1 MRGGA
6 DNSEIF
12 TTYSGTVPGDAMDAI
27 IPSSSGDSFDV
38 EWQVND
44 DGELTKATMEGVFYP
59 QTDPMT
65 YTVEFATTA
74 AEGHHRPGPEVSGAA
89 GQVEVSRTSR
99 VLLAMA
105 AVAVAFAA
113 ADTYVVVLALPDM
126 MTGVGVPIDQL
137 QRAAP
142 IVSGFLL
149 GYVAMLPLIG
159 RIADLRGRVPV
170 LVMALVLFALG
181 SLITTLAYD
190 MPSIV
195 AGRFLQGVGGGG
207 LVPATLALVADLYPV
222 ERRGIPLGV
231 VSAVQEIGSV
241 LGPLFGAAVLAV
253 SDWRAIF
260 AINLA
265 VGLVLAAAIRAL
277 APRPTGGRRAAG
289 RAGSRHRRRP
299 PPPRHL
305 RRRRRRLPPTPGP
318 DARPDVGPALH
329 PLRRR
334 RPLADTDRH
343 DRGRRTPAAPR
354 LVLVR
359 TATAARPPGL
369 VRVLVEADLVGA
381 LLLALALGGVIL
393 AFATA
398 DPKIEVFSPRG
409 RWYLL
414 GAVVAATAFVWHVRR
429 AANPLVPRGA
439 LRRTPAWGALLV
451 SFFVGAALIAAL
463 IDIPLFARTT
473 VYPDD
478 QLPAALVLVRFLLAL
493 PVGAVAG
500 GYLIR
505 FLSPGVVTAVGM
517 LMAAAAFVLMT
528 RWGLTTLE
536 EPVANVALVVGGL
549 GFGLALA
556 PVNAALLA
564 FTDDDVHG
572 VATAFVVVSR
582 MVGMLIGIS
591 ALTTIGLRRYYA
603 EQKVALLS
611 RSSATAGAGARRSD
625 LLRVAGIAQE
635 HAVFWGPPG
644 CAAVA
649 AVLALG
655 SCGPPQPVTAESH
668 DHSWLGSEPWPTST
682 TSSTPTGSTPGTSST
697 PDSTASPTPASRWS
711 RAWTRASI
719 RCACWACPPATPR
732 SSATPAGASR
742 RRRSR
747 RWCSAST
754 ARGRA
759 HPRRPPHPLRDGH
772 SHPGG
777 AARAGGGRPART
789 PWQGLGVIADQR
801 DALARRRRCAPT
813 R

>member
-1 MRGGA
+1 M
-6 DNSEIF
+6 
-12 TTYSGTVPGDAMDAI
+12 SGTVSE
-27 IPSSSGDSFDV
+27 PS
-38 EWQVND
+38 
-44 DGELTKATMEGVFYP
+44 
-59 QTDPMT
+59 
-65 YTVEFATTA
+65 
-74 AEGHHRPGPEVSGAA
+74 
-89 GQVEVSRTSR
+89 VSRTSR
-99 VLLAMA
+99 LLLAMA

-170 LVMALVLFALG
+170 LVMALVLFAVG
-181 SLITTLAYD
+181 SLVTTFAYD

-222 ERRGIPLGV
+222 ERRGVPLGV

-241 LGPLFGAAVLAV
+241 LGPLFGAAVLAL

-265 VGLVLAAAIRAL
+265 VGLVLAAAIRTVAARSSSVVEVRPQRDSRPRLDVVGTLLLL
-277 APRPTGGRRAAG
+277 ATFASAAIVFLRPAELMRDLTWGRLFVPFAG
-289 RAGSRHRRRP
+289 DGRW
-299 PPPRHL
+299 L
-305 RRRRRRLPPTPGP
+305 TPIG
-318 DARPDVGPALH
+318 AITVATL
-329 PLRRR
+329 LLLLAWCWFAR
-334 RPLADTDRH
+334 RPLLDL
-343 DRGRRTPAAPR
+343 RGWT
-354 LVLVR
+354 
-359 TATAARPPGL
+359 
-369 VRVLVEADLVGA
+369 RVLVEADLLGA
-381 LLLALALGGVIL
+381 LLLAAALAGVIL

-398 DPKIEVFSPRG
+398 DPKVEVFSPRG

-414 GAVVAATAFVWHVRR
+414 GAAVGAVAFAWHVRR

-439 LRRTPAWGALLV
+439 LGRTPAWGALLV

-505 FLSPGVVTAVGM
+505 SLSPGVVTAIGM
-517 LMAAAAFVLMT
+517 VMAAAGFVLMT
-528 RWGLTTLE
+528 RWGLTTIE
-536 EPVANVALVVGGL
+536 EPVANLALVVGGL

-572 VATAFVVVSR
+572 VASAFVVVSR
-582 MVGMLIGIS
+582 MVGMLVGIS
-591 ALTTIGLRRYYA
+591 ALTTIGLRRYYS
-603 EQKVALLS
+603 EQLAIPPVQEVCDGKS
-611 RSSATAGAGARRSD
+611 RCKAFSD

-635 HAVFWGPPG
+635 HAVFWGAAG
-644 CAAVA
+644 C
-649 AVLALG
+649 AVLA
-655 SCGPPQPVTAESH
+655 
-668 DHSWLGSEPWPTST
+668 
-682 TSSTPTGSTPGTSST
+682 
-697 PDSTASPTPASRWS
+697 
-711 RAWTRASI
+711 
-719 RCACWACPPATPR
+719 
-732 SSATPAGASR
+732 
-742 RRRSR
+742 
-747 RWCSAST
+747 
-754 ARGRA
+754 
-759 HPRRPPHPLRDGH
+759 
-772 SHPGG
+772 
-777 AARAGGGRPART
+777 
-789 PWQGLGVIADQR
+789 GVL
-801 DALARRRRCAPT
+801 ALVLFREVRPT
-813 R
+813 RLSTRDLFSGAT